1 MTTPTTGQPAAAG
14 VSGPAAMRAQEIF
27 ESLDD
32 HGKNDFVD
40 KELDDVFDGLD
51 RLIKKLGAL
60 KVRVESEDRRMA
72 VTVAHNGRTV
82 ELYMDDGLTTQRDH
96 LSLEREANELAA
108 LAWKEVQRMRKE
120 IEDRAI
126 EFLPPG

>member
-1 MTTPTTGQPAAAG
+1 MTTPTTGQPA
-14 VSGPAAMRAQEIF
+14 VSGPAARSAQEIF

-40 KELDDVFDGLD
+40 KELDDVYDGLD

-60 KVRVESEDRRMA
+60 KVKVESEDGRMA
-72 VTVAHNGRTV
+72 VTVAYNGRTV

-108 LAWKEVQRMRKE
+108 LAWKEIQRMRQE
-120 IEDRAI
+120 IENKAI
-126 EFLPPG
+126 EFMPPG